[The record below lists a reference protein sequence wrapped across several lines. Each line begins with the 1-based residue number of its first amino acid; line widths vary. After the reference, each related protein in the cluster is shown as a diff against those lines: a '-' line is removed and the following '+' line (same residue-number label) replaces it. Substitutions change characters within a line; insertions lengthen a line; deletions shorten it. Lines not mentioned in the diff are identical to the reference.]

1 MWEGYKAFK
10 KNWPHTT
17 QHQALIQ
24 HQLDNFC
31 QNCCAIQEGQP
42 QIWTSTAAMR
52 RNEIWRLWCRKKN
65 KGLIS
70 MKSVKNFT
78 NRCCYFQISQIREKS
93 CKNWSIYL
101 GHPWKPCTLW
111 YISPGFQTQ
120 KNNYCFCYYHYCCW
134 DVHWSSIRRGK
145 NVHVNRVNC
154 DKWITSKHYF
164 SICSRLCDRD
174 NLRDLKHMLTL
185 SKSC

>member
-1 MWEGYKAFK
+1 MWESYEAFK

-70 MKSVKNFT
+70 AKSVKNFT
-78 NRCCYFQISQIREKS
+78 NRCRYFQISQIREKS
-93 CKNWSIYL
+93 CKNWSIYP

-111 YISPGFQTQ
+111 Y
-120 KNNYCFCYYHYCCW
+120 NYPQDSKHKKIIIVFAT
-134 DVHWSSIRRGK
+134 IIIA
-145 NVHVNRVNC
+145 VHVNRVNS
-154 DKWITSKHYF
+154 DKWITSKQ
-164 SICSRLCDRD
+164 
-174 NLRDLKHMLTL
+174 
-185 SKSC
+185 